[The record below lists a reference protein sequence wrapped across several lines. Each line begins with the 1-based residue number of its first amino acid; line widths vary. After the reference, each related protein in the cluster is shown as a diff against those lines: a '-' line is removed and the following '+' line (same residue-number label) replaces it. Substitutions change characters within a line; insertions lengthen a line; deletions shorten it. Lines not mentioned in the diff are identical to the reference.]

1 MQQVRYFASHV
12 EQVTTLYDI
21 KGPMGDVV
29 HVTPS
34 STADMNEEVV
44 LRFNTDIVTSGTFY
58 TDNGADLMKRHR
70 DSSKPT
76 PANFYP
82 MNAGMALRES
92 NPRASSSDKTTKTVM
107 VLNDHPMACASLTSD
122 SSGAS
127 MEMMVARSLREDD
140 GRGLAQ
146 GVHDSSRSRAPTYIL
161 LDESVRSQGK
171 YRRYSQYL
179 HHPLRTYLAAPSG
192 GKNDGAAPINTNAW
206 RNQHVDS
213 FAPMSSLPNG
223 LHLLTFKA
231 HDVSAPT
238 DFYVRK
244 SKRKKVVDLS
254 VWITTFTILV
264 VIIVQLLFYQF
275 FSL

>member
-1 MQQVRYFASHV
+1 MVKVYWELNLVFW
-12 EQVTTLYDI
+12 
-21 KGPMGDVV
+21 
-29 HVTPS
+29 
-34 STADMNEEVV
+34 VV
-44 LRFNTDIVTSGTFY
+44 LFLVYLWR
-58 TDNGADLMKRHR
+58 
-70 DSSKPT
+70 
-76 PANFYP
+76 
-82 MNAGMALRES
+82 
-92 NPRASSSDKTTKTVM
+92 
-107 VLNDHPMACASLTSD
+107 LNDHPMACASLTSD

-238 DFYVRK
+238 DFYVRLKKEK
-244 SKRKKVVDLS
+244 SCRSQCLDNNLHH
-254 VWITTFTILV
+254 
-264 VIIVQLLFYQF
+264 Y
-275 FSL
+275 